1 MTIHSQSA
9 AVASRLMEQQR
20 LGGEP
25 DSASGL
31 VPAREETC
39 CVCNQAG
46 VLVDDGWYKEATVE
60 QDVESGDYLA
70 GEGYLVEAEDTPSGW
85 VCSARCE
92 SQAMYQR
99 QDEGGKEALDK
110 VADACRVIDEYGDRA
125 REIVNRLL
133 TSGFVGEEL
142 IIQAREFLHV
152 VRDGDP
158 DNPPAWLNRPSR
170 EESLER
176 VLGEVEV
183 TAEWIGRG
191 LFGPE
196 KAVEIARKLREAV
209 R

>member
-31 VPAREETC
+31 VPKREETC
-39 CVCNQAG
+39 CVCGQAG
-46 VLVDDGWYKEATVE
+46 VLVDDGWYKEAAVE
-60 QDVESGDYLA
+60 HDAEAGDYLA
-70 GEGYLVEAEDTPSGW
+70 GEGCLAEAGDTPLGW

-92 SQAMYQR
+92 SQALYRR
-99 QDEGGKEALDK
+99 QDEGGRKALDR
-110 VADACRVIDEYGDRA
+110 VADACQVISEYGDRA
-125 REIVNRLL
+125 REIANQM
-133 TSGFVGEEL
+133 TIGYVGEEL
-142 IIQAREFLHV
+142 VIQAREFLHV
-152 VRDGDP
+152 TRAEDP

-176 VLGEVEV
+176 VLGEAEV
-183 TAEWIGRG
+183 MAEWIGKG